1 MFWKYNT
8 LFEPEFLEKYEK
20 MEFQDH
26 YQPRRY
32 KEAEDD
38 ILCNIT
44 NHKPYLDIDY
54 EELLFCPF

>member
-1 MFWKYNT
+1 M
-8 LFEPEFLEKYEK
+8 LFEPGFLEKSEK